1 MITLPI
7 THILPQL
14 KEKLQTHNQLILQA
28 PPGAGKTTALPL
40 SLLDEPWLR
49 DKKIII
55 LEPRRL
61 AVRASAYRMAEMLG
75 EKVGERIGYQV
86 KMDSKQ
92 SKKTQLLI
100 VTEGILTR
108 KLQHDPSL
116 EDVALIIFDEF
127 HERSLHADLSLALA
141 LESQSVLR
149 EDLKLLIMSATLNTS
164 ALHALLPDAPLL
176 TSEGRSFPI
185 ERIYLDS
192 KSKEPS
198 KKELPFYL
206 HQRLLKILET
216 STANILVFLS
226 GVREI
231 KTVERL
237 LKESNLKGQAGALII
252 SPLYG
257 NLSKE
262 QQDRAIQSP
271 KDGQRKVVLS
281 TNIAQT
287 SLTIEGIG
295 IVVDSGIHNVSLFNP
310 FTGMNRLERRFISQD
325 ASTQRAGRAGRLFAG
340 TCYHLWHKSKIL
352 QEHDTPEILQ
362 ADLTQ
367 LLLDLALWG
376 DSNPDN
382 YAWIDTPPITA
393 ISHAK
398 KLLFQLG
405 ALDEEDKAT
414 PHATAMSHF
423 GMHPRLAH
431 MMIKAK
437 ELDLGY
443 EASLLAVLI
452 NEKDIFQNS
461 YASSDIKERVLT
473 LHDVAQ
479 KKAINQ
485 KFVDIKQCHYLL
497 KNAKHIEPLTKKQI
511 ESNAL
516 GFLLAFAYPERIA
529 KIRQARAGTYLLANG
544 KGAALNTQDTLFGS
558 PFLILCDVD
567 ANKTNATIYKAI
579 AINKQEIKEHLPHL
593 ITKGETAIWNDEA
606 QRVELRYSEKIGSI
620 TLTQKQLTQ
629 SNNPEISEV
638 LLEELEEAGLEVLN
652 WDKETAQ
659 LRQRVNFLNHH
670 GFAFPNLSDTY
681 LRENLQE
688 WLSPYITGM
697 SSFRELKSLKLH
709 PIMIGQLSYQQIQ
722 ILDKQAPS
730 KLKVASDSLI
740 TIDYKDPKQPILAVR
755 LQEMFGTAQS
765 PSILEGKVPLML
777 HLLSPASRPM
787 QMTKDLKSFWE
798 NTYADVR
805 KELRGKYKK
814 HYWPENPLEA
824 EATSRTKKR
833 M

>member
-7 THILPQL
+7 THIIPLL
-14 KEKLQTHNQLILQA
+14 KQKLQAHNQLILQA

-40 SLLDEPWLR
+40 ALLDEPWLKG
-49 DKKIII
+49 KKIIM

-61 AVRASAYRMAEMLG
+61 AVRASAFRMAEILG

-92 SKKTQLLI
+92 SQKTQILI

-127 HERSLHADLSLALA
+127 HERSLHADLSLALS
-141 LESQSVLR
+141 LESQTVLR

-164 ALHALLPDAPLL
+164 AIHALLPDAPLL

-185 ERIYLDS
+185 ERIYLDANS
-192 KSKEPS
+192 PEPS
-198 KKELPFYL
+198 KKELPFYV
-206 HQRLLKILET
+206 HKRLLKIITE
-216 STANILVFLS
+216 SSANILVFLS

-237 LKESNLKGQAGALII
+237 LKESQLKNIVI

-262 QQDRAIQSP
+262 QQDQAIKSP
-271 KDGQRKVVLS
+271 KNGERKVVLS

-287 SLTIEGIG
+287 SLTIDDIG
-295 IVVDSGIHNVSLFNP
+295 IVVDSGIENISVFNP
-310 FTGMNRLERRFISQD
+310 FTGMNKLERRFISQD
-325 ASTQRAGRAGRLFAG
+325 AASQRAGRAGRLFAG

-367 LLLDLALWG
+367 LLLSLALWG
-376 DSNPDN
+376 DVDTDA
-382 YAWIDTPPITA
+382 YAWIDTPPISA

-398 KLLFQLG
+398 KLLIQLG
-405 ALDEEDKAT
+405 ALDKEEKAT
-414 PHATAMSHF
+414 PHAQAMSQF

-431 MMIKAK
+431 MLIRAK
-437 ELDLGY
+437 ELGLSY

-452 NEKDIFQNS
+452 SEKDIYQNS
-461 YASSDIKERVLT
+461 YATCDIKERVLT

-479 KKAINQ
+479 KKAIHHN
-485 KFVDIKQCHYLL
+485 FVDIKQCHYLL
-497 KNAKHIEPLTKKQI
+497 KNAKRIEPLTKKHI
-511 ESNAL
+511 NLNAL

-529 KIRQARAGTYLLANG
+529 KVRQARAGAYLLANG
-544 KGAALNTQDTLFGS
+544 KEALLNAQDALFGS
-558 PFLILCDVD
+558 PFLVLADLD
-567 ANKTNATIYKAI
+567 AKKTNAPIYKAI
-579 AINKQEIKEHLPHL
+579 AINKHEIEEYFSELISKQEVA
-593 ITKGETAIWNDEA
+593 TWNDEA
-606 QRVELRYSEKIGSI
+606 QKVELQYSEKIGSI
-620 TLTQKQLTQ
+620 TLTQRQLTQ
-629 SNNPEISEV
+629 SNNPEIVEV
-638 LLEELEEAGLEVLN
+638 LLEELEEAGLGVLN
-652 WDKETAQ
+652 WDKETIQ
-659 LRQRVNFLNHH
+659 LLNRVNFLNHH
-670 GFAFPNLSDTY
+670 GLEFPNFSNDY
-681 LRENLQE
+681 LKENLQA
-688 WLSPYITGM
+688 WLSPYICGM
-697 SSFRELKSLKLH
+697 NSFRDLKGLKLH

-722 ILDKQAPS
+722 ILELKAPS
-730 KLKVASDSLI
+730 KLKVASGSLI
-740 TIDYKDPKQPILAVR
+740 AINYTDPSQPILAVR
-755 LQEMFGTAQS
+755 LQEMFGTEHT

-787 QMTKDLKSFWE
+787 QITKDLKSFWE
-798 NTYADVR
+798 NTYEDVK

-814 HYWPENPLEA
+814 HYWPDNPLEA
-824 EATSRTKKR
+824 QATSKTKKR

>member
-1 MITLPI
+1 MTTLPI

-14 KEKLQTHNQLILQA
+14 KQKLATHKQLILQA

-40 SLLDEPWLR
+40 SLLDEPWLKG
-49 DKKIII
+49 KKIIM

-61 AVRASAYRMAEMLG
+61 AVRASAFRMAQMLG

-100 VTEGILTR
+100 
-108 KLQHDPSL
+108 
-116 EDVALIIFDEF
+116 
-127 HERSLHADLSLALA
+127 
-141 LESQSVLR
+141 
-149 EDLKLLIMSATLNTS
+149 MSATLNSS
-164 ALHALLPDAPLL
+164 ALTTLLPDAPLL
-176 TSEGRSFPI
+176 ISEGRSFPI
-185 ERIYLDS
+185 ERIYLDA
-192 KSKEPS
+192 KSAEPS

-206 HQRLLKILET
+206 HRRLLKILET
-216 STANILVFLS
+216 SSANILVFLS

-231 KTVERL
+231 KILERL
-237 LKESNLKGQAGALII
+237 LKESKLAGIMI

-271 KDGQRKVVLS
+271 KEGQRKVVLS

-287 SLTIEGIG
+287 SLTIDGIG
-295 IVVDSGIHNVSLFNP
+295 IVIDSGVHNVSVFNP
-310 FTGMNRLERRFISQD
+310 FTGMNKLERRFISQD
-325 ASTQRAGRAGRLFAG
+325 AATQRAGRAGRLFAG
-340 TCYHLWHKSKIL
+340 MCYHLWHKSKIL
-352 QEHDTPEILQ
+352 QEHDTPEVRQ

-405 ALDEEDKAT
+405 ALDEEGKAI
-414 PHATAMSHF
+414 PHATAMSQY

-437 ELDLGY
+437 ELGLSY

-452 NEKDIFQNS
+452 NEKDIYRNNF
-461 YASSDIKERVLT
+461 ASSDIKERLLT

-479 KKAINQ
+479 KKSIHQ
-485 KFVDIKQCHYLL
+485 DFVDIKQCHYLL
-497 KNAKHIEPLTKKQI
+497 KNAKHIEPLTKKKI
-511 ESNAL
+511 DTNAL

-529 KIRQARAGTYLLANG
+529 KIRQERAGTYLLANG
-544 KGAALNTQDTLFGS
+544 KGAALNTQDTLFGA
-558 PFLILCDVD
+558 PFLVLCDVD

-579 AINKQEIKEHLPHL
+579 AINRQEIQEHLSHL
-593 ITKGETAIWNDEA
+593 ISEHKTAIWNEEA
-606 QRVELRYSEKIGSI
+606 QRVELRYSEKLGSI

-629 SNNPEISEV
+629 SNNPEITEV

-652 WDKETAQ
+652 WDKETVQ
-659 LRQRVNFLNHH
+659 LIQRVNFLNHH
-670 GFAFPNLSDTY
+670 GLDFPNFSDAH
-681 LRENLQE
+681 LRENLQT
-688 WLSPYITGM
+688 WLSPYVMGM
-697 SSFRELKSLKLH
+697 SSFRELKGLKLH
-709 PIMIGQLSYQQIQ
+709 PIMIGQLSYEQIQ

-730 KLKVASDSLI
+730 KHKVASGSLI
-740 TIDYKDPKQPILAVR
+740 AIEYKNPEQPILAVR
-755 LQEMFGTAQS
+755 LQEMFGTAQT
-765 PSILEGKVPLML
+765 PTVLEGKVPLML